1 MYRPLPAE
9 HINRILDRV
18 IAGMGGESG
27 VPVASREEYQQL
39 AGAAASMVGNS
50 FTRTRKEKA
59 AGLCMQYLRLSLCPS
74 VAPDGD
80 VPRNEPEARV

>member
-18 IAGMGGESG
+18 IAGMGGEPG
-27 VPVASREEYQQL
+27 VPAVSREEYQQL
-39 AGAAASMVGNS
+39 AGAAASIIGDS
-50 FTRTRKEKA
+50 FTLARKEKA

-80 VPRNEPEARV
+80 VSRNEPEARV